1 MDNLLI
7 PKDSTVS
14 KKQLVQDKLVQL
26 IKENKFSKGDKL
38 PSERDL
44 ARLLNVSRNVLR
56 EAIVTLAGIGALE
69 VRERQGIFVKKQ
81 DDFGITDNLQNLQAL
96 PSDLVTYQMEARI
109 IISVPAARMAAERR
123 TEEDLK
129 KLWECYENF
138 VNCPYQTEEE
148 QMQNSRWEALLHY
161 LVVEAAHN
169 PVISRINESIN
180 SFVERN
186 NLLVHPDLINEKGWM
201 EHIKEQHKNII
212 TAIVDKDPILAGD
225 ILKKH
230 MLESIFLMEK
240 NYPHIKSRF
249 SHPYWAL

>member
-26 IKENKFSKGDKL
+26 IKENKFSEGDKL

-123 TEEDLK
+123 TEEDL
-129 KLWECYENF
+129 
-138 VNCPYQTEEE
+138 
-148 QMQNSRWEALLHY
+148 
-161 LVVEAAHN
+161 
-169 PVISRINESIN
+169 
-180 SFVERN
+180 
-186 NLLVHPDLINEKGWM
+186 
-201 EHIKEQHKNII
+201 
-212 TAIVDKDPILAGD
+212 
-225 ILKKH
+225 
-230 MLESIFLMEK
+230 
-240 NYPHIKSRF
+240 
-249 SHPYWAL
+249 